1 MHSKFIVCKNSR
13 HFVQAPCVHLFRF
26 RIVNAWVGLIRLSGN
41 YHWIDGTEYTNDDGS
56 TNTRCMFVAVDLLLG
71 VGVYDAED
79 CSKTKQFV
87 CEDIPPP
94 GMSTYSYRFLL
105 KLVGVRGQCHD
116 DDIKWKHFPRCWPFV
131 RKPSWCRRFET
142 PLCSLCC
149 HCNDVPVVVLMVMAV
164 VWTSYQI
171 RRMWIAHAPGM
182 PGTFS
187 PTADFKGNR

>member
-1 MHSKFIVCKNSR
+1 MRHRTGSSVAQVMACRLFNGDLLTTRPLRTHVNGSIYTNLPLRKCIQNIVCKNSR
-13 HFVQAPCVHLFRF
+13 HFVQAPCVHLFHF

-94 GMSTYSYRFLL
+94 GRSTYSYRFLL

-131 RKPSWCRRFET
+131 RKPS
-142 PLCSLCC
+142 
-149 HCNDVPVVVLMVMAV
+149 
-164 VWTSYQI
+164 
-171 RRMWIAHAPGM
+171 
-182 PGTFS
+182 
-187 PTADFKGNR
+187 